1 MHPSGDWP
9 VSTAQ
14 AGVTGAAT
22 NQAGISTR
30 APPTTERYWFT
41 TPGHNGGSAL
51 PVWQSDCTCMAPST
65 CARQG
70 RTAAFLRWCQRPT
83 IVLKRRMTAHQYSS
97 TWFERLRKETR
108 GVWTCARLQCTTH
121 FGWVNMWTKVHHVA
135 WNSLVRIFSLA
146 PKLSGLRRCI
156 LSQIL
161 NFHD

>member
-1 MHPSGDWP
+1 MAVGLLRSGDWP

-14 AGVTGAAT
+14 AGVPGAAT
-22 NQAGISTR
+22 NQADISTR

-41 TPGHNGGSAL
+41 TPGHPL
-51 PVWQSDCTCMAPST
+51 PKLNLMEVQHCHFWQSDYTCMAPST

-121 FGWVNMWTKVHHVA
+121 FGWVNMFITWPGKA
-135 WNSLVRIFSLA
+135 W
-146 PKLSGLRRCI
+146 
-156 LSQIL
+156 
-161 NFHD
+161 